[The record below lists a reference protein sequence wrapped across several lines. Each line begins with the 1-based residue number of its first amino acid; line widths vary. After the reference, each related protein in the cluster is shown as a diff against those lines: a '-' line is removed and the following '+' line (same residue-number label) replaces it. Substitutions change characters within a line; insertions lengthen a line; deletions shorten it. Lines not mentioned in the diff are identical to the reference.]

1 MIINHMGK
9 KDWTA
14 PTPEVECDARNIAKD
29 IVAYTKDG
37 KTIGTAPIDT
47 NHRNVIYECGSEK
60 GQLPTGC
67 TDMCYG
73 AGKFVAVF
81 GTTVIAYSKDGI
93 VWDKVTNARSVNR
106 VCYGDEGFIAYYYS
120 SGSFGS
126 GYRYFSSDGEKWNV
140 LSDAVA
146 YTMCYGNDVYLELQ
160 SNGSV
165 YSTTNNGSTRTAMT
179 SLSSSYSWE
188 NICYGG
194 INGGVFVAEGY
205 TVSSSGNVTTYLA
218 YSKNKGE
225 TWSSISSILADI
237 RSICYGNGRF
247 VMAFYSSSSGSE
259 VKIVR
264 YSTNGMS
271 WGSVTNLPVTALWEK
286 VFYISGWFYLCSTT
300 GDILRSRDGA
310 TWEEYTNPLGSQ
322 ITQMADG
329 IDRRIMMADNKY
341 VLSTIMDD
349 FNTPVQYE
357 LQVPTEG
364 YLTLKYDDKEVSLQN
379 VIGEKQRGDSYPQ
392 DNPST
397 ETVTYWYDNVEY
409 AGGKFFIVPISKD
422 TWHETTDDA
431 WTSYATSTIGAY
443 SLDGIIWR
451 KVTFP
456 AFCYGYVSY
465 GNDIYVSIG
474 TYQLKTITDT
484 HTDDWY
490 DLVSTSKAAYSTT
503 GLGWTS
509 VSLPIAQEWKGL
521 CYGNGMFV
529 AVGNA
534 NTTFYKDDNTGW
546 DDAMCT
552 AISYTGKAWTKVPK
566 SNIVL
571 SFTYLCYG
579 NGKFVAINDE
589 DRKLYYSNDGTE
601 WHPISCPVIS
611 LNIRSINSLIFGN
624 DLFVISVNNY
634 VYYSKN
640 LYDWD
645 STYVGS
651 SYIYYGNGK
660 FHMGSKYSYD
670 CKTWYDYPYN
680 ISSGVYGNDRWISGS
695 TTWTDKIEYIN
706 HTLEDEDIIKKGEI
720 STYG

>member
-1 MIINHMGK
+1 MGK
-9 KDWTA
+9 NAWTA

-47 NHRNVIYECGSEK
+47 SHRNVIYECGSEK
-60 GQLPTGC
+60 GQLPKYC

-93 VWDKVTNARSVNR
+93 VWNTKTIGANSVNR
-106 VCYGDEGFIAYYYS
+106 ICYGDEGFIAYYYS
-120 SGSFGS
+120 SGSSGS
-126 GYRYFSSDGEKWNV
+126 GYRYFSSDGEKWNT
-140 LSDAVA
+140 LSNAVA

-160 SNGSV
+160 RYGSV

-179 SLSSSYSWE
+179 SLSSDYSWDK
-188 NICYGG
+188 ICYGG
-194 INGGVFVAEGY
+194 INGGIFVAVPRDKTSLSHY
-205 TVSSSGNVTTYLA
+205 AVTYLS
-218 YSKNKGE
+218 YSKDKGA
-225 TWSSISSILADI
+225 TWSSISNLSSYVYKD
-237 RSICYGNGRF
+237 ICYGNGMF
-247 VMAFYSSSSGSE
+247 IMP
-259 VKIVR
+259 I
-264 YSTNGMS
+264 YSTSTGDGVKYVYKSLNGTS
-271 WGSVTNLPVTALWEK
+271 WSKVSLSVAALWEK

-300 GDILRSRDGA
+300 GDILRSRDGS
-310 TWEEYTNPLGSQ
+310 TWEKYTNPLGSR

-329 IDRRIMMADNKY
+329 IDRRIMMSGNKY
-341 VLSTIMDD
+341 VLSTIIDD
-349 FNTPVQYE
+349 FNAPVRYE
-357 LQVPTEG
+357 LQVPTDG
-364 YLTLKYDDKEVSLQN
+364 YLTLKYNDKEVSLQN
-379 VIGEKQRGDSYPQ
+379 VIGEKQSSSSYLQ
-392 DNPST
+392 DDPGT
-397 ETVTYWYDNVEY
+397 ETVCYYYDNTDY
-409 AGGKFFIVPISKD
+409 AGGKFFMLPVSKD

-456 AFCYGYVSY
+456 AFCCGYVSY

-474 TYQLKTITDT
+474 AYQLKTTTDT

-509 VSLPIAQEWKGL
+509 ASLPIAQEWQGL

-529 AVGNA
+529 AVGNY
-534 NTTFYKDDNTGW
+534 NTTWYKDDYTGW

-571 SFTYLCYG
+571 SFSKLCYG
-579 NGKFVAINDE
+579 NGKFVAYNCYY
-589 DRKLYYSNDGTE
+589 KNLYYSNDGTE
-601 WHPISCPVIS
+601 WHPISCPVS
-611 LNIRSINSLIFGN
+611 TQNIDDLIFGN

-651 SYIYYGNGK
+651 KYFYYGNGK
-660 FHMGSKYSYD
+660 FHIGSKYSYD

-680 ISSGVYGNDRWISGS
+680 ISSGVYGNGRWISGGNR
-695 TTWTDKIEYIN
+695 WTDKIEYTN
-706 HTLEDEDIIKKGEI
+706 HTLEDKEN
-720 STYG
+720 S